1 MNTIDLYEF
10 ARLGVATVYEASG
23 RAGLVDLPLHQ
34 LTPGSRVAGPACTVR
49 CEQGDNLMVHAAMAA
64 VRPGEVLVITM
75 PEAEPVALVGEL
87 LATQALAQ
95 GATAMLIDAAVRD
108 AEELRTLGL
117 PIWARFIRVRGA
129 TRTAVGEINT
139 PVTMGGATI
148 RHGDIIVLDGDGA
161 VVVAAER
168 AAEVLAAAQAREA
181 REASNRSKFQAG
193 ELSIDLY
200 NLRQQVASQLTP
212 GRDG

>member
-1 MNTIDLYEF
+1 MNTIDLNEF

-34 LTPGSRVAGPACTVR
+34 LAPGSRVAGPACTVH
-49 CEQGDNLMVHAAMAA
+49 CGQGDNLMVHAAMAA
-64 VRPGEVLVITM
+64 VRPGEVLVVTM

-95 GATAMLIDAAVRD
+95 GAAAMLIDAAIRD

-117 PIWARFIRVRGA
+117 PVWARFIRVRGA
-129 TRTAVGEINT
+129 TRTAVGGINT
-139 PVTMGGATI
+139 PVAMGGATI
-148 RHGDIIVLDGDGA
+148 RPGDIIVLDGDGA

-168 AAEVLAAAQAREA
+168 AAEVLAASQAREA
-181 REASNRSKFQAG
+181 REASNRSRFQAG
-193 ELSIDLY
+193 QLSIDLY
-200 NLRQQVASQLTP
+200 NLRQQVAGQLTP
-212 GRDG
+212 SKGE